1 MESHYFTEPIPVEPE
16 GKDAALPTWRVE
28 VIRQSTTDSVGTLL
42 ISNENLP
49 PRKNKK
55 KILWKLP
62 DNTESNPTFGEHEK
76 KRLWELFK
84 QQKKDRKKQALL
96 EKVQEDEENTTEANG
111 EKPVL
116 SVFNGA
122 TTTAPS
128 SGENGRDEKASAT
141 STNTRR
147 SPVTVTANN
156 SESER
161 SPPLNSVRPPPPPP
175 GFDMAARLRAQPPPP
190 PPPPGLSATTT
201 ATTAMPSTSST
212 NASAAPPLGLSAA
225 TTAMPS
231 ATTRAAAAAPPPGLP
246 VTTTTTAMPST
257 SRAALFH
264 AATNKTAQTV
274 TSTSRYPTGVTASL
288 LPSPQQR
295 EQQQNQQQQQPSF
308 FGPPRYFRKAL
319 NEPATALA
327 QQVVA
332 CFLNTM
338 TCATPGVSSTTWL
351 QYYSAETAVTKT
363 LLIGSAQAVCRTPQ
377 DCLQQVRSLSM
388 PGESIWECH
397 GYTIQP
403 TCTST
408 TTTAKRFSNVTGA
421 NAAQSHLLIMTGRT
435 IQKGESL
442 AYNLTLVL
450 KPTEQVTP
458 PGATAAATT
467 NAADSDATV
476 YYQIQNDVLSLF
488 AVNVS
493 ATSSASSPIPC

>member
-28 VIRQSTTDSVGTLL
+28 VIRHSTTDSVGTLL
-42 ISNENLP
+42 ISNDNLP

-62 DNTESNPTFGEHEK
+62 DNTSSNPTFGEHEK

-96 EKVQEDEENTTEANG
+96 EKVQGDEENTIEANG

-116 SVFNGA
+116 IFSNGA
-122 TTTAPS
+122 AATAPT
-128 SGENGRDEKASAT
+128 SGENGCDEKLSTT

-147 SPVTVTANN
+147 SPVTVTTH
-156 SESER
+156 STPVQSGGDR
-161 SPPLNSVRPPPPPP
+161 SPPVNSVRPPPPPP
-175 GFDMAARLRAQPPPP
+175 GFDMAARLRAQPPPAP
-190 PPPPGLSATTT
+190 GLSAMTTTTVLPSTTNAAVELPPGLSATTT
-201 ATTAMPSTSST
+201 AMQSTTPGTLAQPP
-212 NASAAPPLGLSAA
+212 APA
-225 TTAMPS
+225 
-231 ATTRAAAAAPPPGLP
+231 PGLP
-246 VTTTTTAMPST
+246 VTTTTAMPSNT
-257 SRAALFH
+257 RAALFH
-264 AATNKTAQTV
+264 AATNKTVPTV
-274 TSTSRYPTGVTASL
+274 ASTSRYPTGVTSSL
-288 LPSPQQR
+288 LPLPQQR

-308 FGPPRYFRKAL
+308 FGPPRYFRRSL

-351 QYYSAETAVTKT
+351 QYYSAETPVTKT

-408 TTTAKRFSNVTGA
+408 TTAKRFSNVTGA
-421 NAAQSHLLIMTGRT
+421 NANANADQSHLIIMTGRT

-450 KPTEQVTP
+450 KPTEQVSP
-458 PGATAAATT
+458 AGIAAAT
-467 NAADSDATV
+467 NAADSDGAV

-488 AVNVS
+488 AVNVTATAES
-493 ATSSASSPIPC
+493 ATA